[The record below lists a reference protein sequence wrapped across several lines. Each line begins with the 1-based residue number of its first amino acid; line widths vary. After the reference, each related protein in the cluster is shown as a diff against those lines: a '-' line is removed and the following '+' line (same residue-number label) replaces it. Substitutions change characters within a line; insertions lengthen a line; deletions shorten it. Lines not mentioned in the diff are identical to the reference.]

1 MQGPE
6 TNKKL
11 GSSCG
16 SIGKAVASDSS
27 GQQFESSNW
36 QNLYWPFV
44 YCQLYWKDENK
55 EKESGPTFFT
65 ILRNAAIQPS
75 IAVYSRFAA

>member
-1 MQGPE
+1 MQGPG

-55 EKESGPTFFT
+55 EKIGQSYEHFT
-65 ILRNAAIQPS
+65 SVNYDSRVVIRAI
-75 IAVYSRFAA
+75 F